1 LPLTRTLSTIGYV
14 WVTPHASPHVAP
26 KMFAMTSL
34 AGTRV
39 VVAPKTTRT
48 VRSTKT
54 VAAFGFGKKDA
65 PKKTAPKK
73 AAPKKVRWP
82 NSGNRAI
89 LA

>member
-1 LPLTRTLSTIGYV
+1 
-14 WVTPHASPHVAP
+14 
-26 KMFAMTSL
+26 MFAMTSL

-73 AAPKKVRWP
+73 VRWP